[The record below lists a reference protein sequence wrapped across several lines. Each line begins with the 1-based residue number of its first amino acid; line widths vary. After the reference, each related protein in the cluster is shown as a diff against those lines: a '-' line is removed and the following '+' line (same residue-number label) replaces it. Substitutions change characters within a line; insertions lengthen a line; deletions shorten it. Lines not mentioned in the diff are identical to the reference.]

1 MTIQTFTTL
10 YEVIRKSFHA
20 HTAVQKV
27 CVTSHDVENFRSEE
41 KKYTIFPLLVYK
53 EVGVKK
59 IGFKKQKEIIN
70 NHTAINVNNHFD
82 EPSFQYCTKIANFFR

>member
-1 MTIQTFTTL
+1 MYSNETAHLSLTIQTFTTL

-20 HTAVQKV
+20 HTVQKV

-59 IGFKKQKEIIN
+59 IGFKKAEGN
-70 NHTAINVNNHFD
+70 N
-82 EPSFQYCTKIANFFR
+82 K